1 MGQRTQIYIAEFNPA
16 HTFPDVPKEWGSAET
31 VPNPNNHGDR
41 VKLSMYHN
49 QWGYGYRM
57 LIDVAGLFLTARN
70 SRITENTQVLGT
82 HLHCENEYIKKRGV
96 DATKLCRPFSESLD
110 DWKNMVNFGDNNNGI
125 CVIYRQVDDYGNT
138 EKAEVL
144 FLRGGED
151 TPDGGE
157 PAKVLTATEYLEQ
170 FGEAECAAEALKIW
184 NAICEA
190 YEIKEFSAK

>member
-16 HTFPDVPKEWGSAET
+16 RTFPDVPKEWGSAET

-57 LIDVAGLFLTARN
+57 LMDVAGLFLTARN
-70 SRITENTQVLGT
+70 SRITKNTQVLGT

-96 DATKLCRPFSESLD
+96 DATKLCRPFSESLG

-125 CVIYRQVDDYGNT
+125 CVIYREVDDFGT
-138 EKAEVL
+138 TQKSEVL
-144 FLRGGED
+144 FLRGDED

-184 NAICEA
+184 GAICEA